1 MQARLL
7 REHNEHVRIV
17 VFRLCIVDPRKPNIL
32 WSIICNAIRV
42 TNIRSID
49 LRIHIP
55 DLLDKLFHVLLRGPG
70 HLLDGQMGDVLLLL
84 KLVHDRV
91 TISPRHFCLHLQI
104 RPFSTNACDLFKLQQ
119 PLRLRLSQLERRR
132 HQLNISL
139 IDYFTDS
146 LYFIYPH
153 VKMGHLHRQTTYSPS
168 SVHILVDLNIHL

>member
-1 MQARLL
+1 MYSHERFQADLVHSSELLINSNIGTMQARLL

-17 VFRLCIVDPRKPNIL
+17 VLRLCIVDPRKPNIL

-42 TNIRSID
+42 TNIQSID
-49 LRIHIP
+49 LRIHIS
-55 DLLDKLFHVLLRGPG
+55 DLLDELFHVLLRGPG

-119 PLRLRLSQLERRR
+119 PLRL
-132 HQLNISL
+132 
-139 IDYFTDS
+139 
-146 LYFIYPH
+146 
-153 VKMGHLHRQTTYSPS
+153 
-168 SVHILVDLNIHL
+168 